1 MSDGTGFGCI
11 NRNSNFEFPKLTK
24 KEKDEK
30 GNLYIGAAKSNQFKV
45 NRFEIFGLLIWYV
58 IVKKIHFWK

>member
-1 MSDGTGFGCI
+1 MSDGTGYGCI

-30 GNLYIGAAKSNQFKV
+30 GNLYIGAAKSSQFKV
-45 NRFEIFGLLIWYV
+45 NRFEIFGLLI
-58 IVKKIHFWK
+58 